1 MRSEFSDFYALLLR
15 NADSLAL
22 SRNQTEQLQA
32 EQKVLRARADSIFAE
47 MAKTLTALPHDYDV
61 KSAAVLVKAAGDSVW
76 NVIYAERDF
85 LKKTLTP
92 GQLVLLPGP
101 IRDMVTTPDFKGRF
115 FFGF

>member
-1 MRSEFSDFYALLLR
+1 
-15 NADSLAL
+15 
-22 SRNQTEQLQA
+22 
-32 EQKVLRARADSIFAE
+32 
-47 MAKTLTALPHDYDV
+47 
-61 KSAAVLVKAAGDSVW
+61 VW
-76 NVIYAERDF
+76 NVIYGERDF